1 MMPRRRK
8 VAFPCIF
15 CEKRCMSDTIECS
28 ACNSCAHRMC
38 ASLTAEEYAQF
49 ASDGML
55 FLCPHCMGKQPDGYN
70 WSVLLCRL
78 EQSLTE
84 LTATSLRRLLTL
96 YQAHPLHVQTPMPGS
111 EDVTS
116 RDILRLLQPR
126 VLQTHSPQA
135 TMVTYE
141 ITSCLYL
148 RFV

>member
-1 MMPRRRK
+1 MPRRRK

>member
-1 MMPRRRK
+1 MPCRRK
-8 VAFPCIF
+8 VVFPCVF

-38 ASLTAEEYAQF
+38 ASLTAKEYAQF